1 MVIEEHCGDDVG
13 WLLTGAAKN
22 DGKKWRQADTNV
34 VAIRFDQLTKPSNMH
49 TGDAIS
55 CKRCR
60 AVMSHLSAIKD
71 PEADEKVVIYRNCVM
86 MFLVI

>member
-1 MVIEEHCGDDVG
+1 MEERCGDDVG
-13 WLLTGAAKN
+13 LLLTGAAKS

-55 CKRCR
+55 CKRCH
-60 AVMSHLSAIKD
+60 AVMSHLSTIKD
-71 PEADEKVVIYRNCVM
+71 PEADEKVGIYRICV
-86 MFLVI
+86 VVS